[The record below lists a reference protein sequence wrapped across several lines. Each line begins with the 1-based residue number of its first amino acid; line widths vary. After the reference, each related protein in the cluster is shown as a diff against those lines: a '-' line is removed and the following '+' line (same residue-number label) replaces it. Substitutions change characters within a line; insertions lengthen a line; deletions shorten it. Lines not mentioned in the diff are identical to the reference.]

1 MKMKW
6 MTTTATALIATL
18 AFAGAASAAGELNIY
33 NWGDYT
39 SPELIKKFEQQFDV
53 KVTVTDYD
61 SNDTALA
68 KIRTGG
74 HGFDVVVPSSNYL
87 QIFIKEGLLAEA
99 RPDQMENFK
108 NVDERWVNVDWDPGR
123 HYSVPWQIGFSG
135 IGINTKVY
143 GGDINTSAIWLDPPQ
158 ELVGKIN
165 VEPEMND
172 VLFATIKYFGGDWCT
187 EDKEL
192 LKKVRDKLVEAKPKW
207 LAMDYSVTEK
217 LPAGDYSAVYY
228 WNGAILRSRLK
239 NPDIKFG
246 YPKEGFPIFMDSV
259 ALLKDAKNPENA
271 KLFMN
276 FIMEPE
282 NAALIS
288 AFAKY
293 ANGIKGSAD
302 FMPADM
308 KDAPELIVPAEFEKA
323 GEFLSSCSP
332 EVANLYTRIW
342 TEVQK

>member
-1 MKMKW
+1 MKSKW
-6 MTTTATALIATL
+6 MTMTATAAIAMLTC
-18 AFAGAASAAGELNIY
+18 ASAAAAAGELNIY

-39 SPELIKKFEQQFDV
+39 SAEMIKKFEEKFDI
-53 KVTVTDYD
+53 KVTITDYD

-68 KIRTGG
+68 KVRAGG
-74 HGFDVVVPSSNYL
+74 HGFDIVVPSANYVP
-87 QIFIKEGLLAEA
+87 IWIKEGLLEEA

-108 NVDERWVNVDWDPGR
+108 NVDPRWVDVAWDPGR
-123 HYSVPWQIGFSG
+123 HYTTPWLWGLTG
-135 IGINTKVY
+135 IGINSKVY
-143 GGDINTSAIWLDPPQ
+143 SGDINTSAIFLDPPA

-165 VEPEMND
+165 VAPEMND

-187 EDKEL
+187 TDKDVL
-192 LKKVRDKLVEAKPKW
+192 RKVRDKLVEAKSKW
-207 LAMDYSVTEK
+207 LAMDYSVVEK

-228 WNGAILRSRLK
+228 WNGAVMRSRVK

-246 YPKEGFPIFMDSV
+246 YPKEGFAYFMDSV
-259 ALLKDAKNPENA
+259 AILKDAKNKENA

-293 ANGIKGSAD
+293 SNGILGSEE
-302 FMPADM
+302 FMPAEM
-308 KDAPELIVPAEFEKA
+308 KGAPELVVPAEFESA
-323 GEFLSSCSP
+323 GEFLMSCEP
-332 EVANLYTRIW
+332 DTQQLYTKIW